1 MKKKGLIAVLSF
13 AAVGTLACG
22 LVGCAQKDDDVVYGE
37 WVTTVAAT
45 CEEKGV
51 QIRVS
56 LTDPNKIQ
64 ERSIPAIG
72 HDWNEWQT
80 LTPATCLTE
89 GSQTRTCKTCENSDF
104 QSVKALGHDWGEW
117 ETGKA
122 PTCRVAGYETRVCLR
137 DEKHTENNPLDALG
151 HDWTDWI
158 VTTAPTCEELGE
170 KTRYCRNDNA
180 HTENMSVG
188 RRYHS
193 WDEWVVTQAPTE
205 SEEGEETRTCR
216 HDKTHTQTRAT
227 LPLGSEGLVFE
238 LNGDGTGYRVSL
250 QENYRKSA
258 RTVYIPESYNGLP
271 VTEVADSAF
280 IYCENLEEVV
290 FCGKSSVYKIG
301 DGAFYGCSKLRQID
315 LPNSLIEID
324 AAAFRRCAALE
335 SLVIPEGVT
344 TISIDFLYENT
355 SLRSISFPSSWIP
368 SKTFFDRAYSSFRG
382 CSSLEEITVGKGNQ
396 YVRAQS
402 GCLIE
407 RATNKLLYG
416 TKAAVIPE
424 GVTSIGRLAFIRS
437 EIESVEIPASV
448 TDIGLRAFE
457 QCRKLKRVTFA
468 PNSKLTEINITTFGE
483 CDALEY
489 FEIPASVTELTC
501 NGGLSRVSVQT
512 FEIAED
518 NETFKKDG
526 GCIIEKQTGVLRYGG
541 KDAVIPEYVTAIGDR
556 AFYNVGL
563 TAETIVIPAGVKR
576 IGQEA
581 FCGNSNVK
589 SITFNRSADGKLLS
603 SLESVGY
610 RFIGDTGIREFII
623 PASVKTIAEGAFEDK
638 TNLRT
643 LTVEEGNACFKTE
656 SGCLIETATNTLYCV
671 LNGAEIPESVT
682 AIASYAF
689 AVWGDSY
696 IVIPESVTSVDRNA
710 FYGKV
715 QEQTIVLAGF
725 ASQEEA
731 DAAWGTNW
739 RQYCNALFVYGK
751 N

>member
-1 MKKKGLIAVLSF
+1 M
-13 AAVGTLACG
+13 
-22 LVGCAQKDDDVVYGE
+22 
-37 WVTTVAAT
+37 
-45 CEEKGV
+45 
-51 QIRVS
+51 
-56 LTDPNKIQ
+56 
-64 ERSIPAIG
+64 
-72 HDWNEWQT
+72 
-80 LTPATCLTE
+80 
-89 GSQTRTCKTCENSDF
+89 
-104 QSVKALGHDWGEW
+104 
-117 ETGKA
+117 
-122 PTCRVAGYETRVCLR
+122 
-137 DEKHTENNPLDALG
+137 
-151 HDWTDWI
+151 
-158 VTTAPTCEELGE
+158 
-170 KTRYCRNDNA
+170 
-180 HTENMSVG
+180 
-188 RRYHS
+188 
-193 WDEWVVTQAPTE
+193 
-205 SEEGEETRTCR
+205 
-216 HDKTHTQTRAT
+216 
-227 LPLGSEGLVFE
+227 
-238 LNGDGTGYRVSL
+238 
-250 QENYRKSA
+250 
-258 RTVYIPESYNGLP
+258 
-271 VTEVADSAF
+271 
-280 IYCENLEEVV
+280 
-290 FCGKSSVYKIG
+290 
-301 DGAFYGCSKLRQID
+301 
-315 LPNSLIEID
+315 
-324 AAAFRRCAALE
+324 
-335 SLVIPEGVT
+335 
-344 TISIDFLYENT
+344 
-355 SLRSISFPSSWIP
+355 
-368 SKTFFDRAYSSFRG
+368 
-382 CSSLEEITVGKGNQ
+382 
-396 YVRAQS
+396 
-402 GCLIE
+402 
-407 RATNKLLYG
+407 
-416 TKAAVIPE
+416 
-424 GVTSIGRLAFIRS
+424 
-437 EIESVEIPASV
+437 
-448 TDIGLRAFE
+448 
-457 QCRKLKRVTFA
+457 
-468 PNSKLTEINITTFGE
+468 
-483 CDALEY
+483 
-489 FEIPASVTELTC
+489 
-501 NGGLSRVSVQT
+501 QT

-589 SITFNRSADGKLLS
+589 SITFKLIS